1 MTFCLI
7 IHGKKRTLLS
17 VGVIAPDNLDTQTLF
32 TLTVLVYLFN
42 LDNYFNFILKLV
54 IHINSLEEKN
64 LIKFSNMATN
74 L

>member
-32 TLTVLVYLFN
+32 TLIVLVYLFN

-54 IHINSLEEKN
+54 IHINSFEEKN